1 MVGEEEDKPNSS
13 ANDDE
18 EGGGGGGGGGGG
30 AACLGGARLV
40 VRVGVR
46 GRVAVRARFLLFGAK
61 DIFSYSWMGW
71 MCAHVSIDSTRAR
84 MCR

>member
-18 EGGGGGGGGGGG
+18 EGGGGGGGG
-30 AACLGGARLV
+30 GGARLV

>member
-1 MVGEEEDKPNSS
+1 VVGEEEDKPNSS

-18 EGGGGGGGGGGG
+18 EGGGGGGGG
-30 AACLGGARLV
+30 GGARLV

-61 DIFSYSWMGW
+61 DIYLVMDGMDVCTW
-71 MCAHVSIDSTRAR
+71 
-84 MCR
+84 

>member
-1 MVGEEEDKPNSS
+1 VVGEEEDKPNSS
-13 ANDDE
+13 ANDDD

-61 DIFSYSWMGW
+61 DIYLVMDG
-71 MCAHVSIDSTRAR
+71 MDVCT
-84 MCR
+84 C